1 MPKKHNYRTT
11 KKRRGGGSGLLA
23 YPYKGAYL
31 SNPALAYSGHGGY
44 SAKMYP
50 SHGAHLNGR
59 NFFLNPLSE
68 QFGGHSSSSYPNGL
82 VGAAYN
88 NPNNLPGVN
97 GIGGD
102 ANHYAYNKSPTLQ
115 TMSLTNVGA
124 NRPFLRGGRTL
135 LKGNKSLLK
144 GNKSLLKGNK
154 SPLKGGCGTCLK
166 GGRRSSLKRSKRR
179 NPLKGGFTSS
189 NTLGQEFINLGKSI
203 PFAFNSA
210 YNGLFGYPPPINP
223 SPLVG
228 QLVRPIQRM

>member
-1 MPKKHNYRTT
+1 MPKKQKHNYTT
-11 KKRRGGGSGLLA
+11 RKRRGGGGSNSGLLA
-23 YPYKGAYL
+23 HPYKGAYL
-31 SNPALAYSGHGGY
+31 SNPALAYTGHGGY

-59 NFFLNPLSE
+59 NFFLNPLSA

-102 ANHYAYNKSPTLQ
+102 ANHYKYNIEPTLQ
-115 TMSLTNVGA
+115 TMSLTSAGA
-124 NRPFLRGGRTL
+124 NRPFLKGGRCP
-135 LKGNKSLLK
+135 LKGGKSL
-144 GNKSLLKGNK
+144 
-154 SPLKGGCGTCLK
+154 LKGGCGTCLK
-166 GGRRSSLKRSKRR
+166 GGRRSSLKRSKKR